1 MIGHFNADD
10 LASYRAG
17 MVSDGKAARIS
28 AHLTSCPQCA
38 DVHSG
43 LGDVS
48 VLLASIPVPPMP
60 ETLTQRVQAAIARE
74 VGQRSMATA
83 ALGSADGDRA
93 PALIPGRPDLPER
106 GRRPSRR
113 PRIGAWSS
121 PLLLRGL
128 AAAGGLVLLV
138 GGGILL
144 ANQRSV
150 GPSSGPAAAQ
160 SRPVKSRGPGT
171 AAVGS
176 TAVTRLRYQ
185 HGGGHALANVVT
197 TDVNFT
203 KAKLPAGVRKEVA
216 HAAQFST
223 PAVTIPA
230 ATTAPGSREP
240 LEHTTV
246 GQLSSCLSAVAAGR
260 LVLLVD
266 LARYLGQP
274 AAIIVFKQGANAF
287 DVIVVGEACSATN
300 QDLITSLV
308 VQKK

>member
-1 MIGHFNADD
+1 M
-10 LASYRAG
+10 
-17 MVSDGKAARIS
+17 
-28 AHLTSCPQCA
+28 
-38 DVHSG
+38 
-43 LGDVS
+43 
-48 VLLASIPVPPMP
+48 
-60 ETLTQRVQAAIARE
+60 
-74 VGQRSMATA
+74 
-83 ALGSADGDRA
+83 
-93 PALIPGRPDLPER
+93 
-106 GRRPSRR
+106 
-113 PRIGAWSS
+113 
-121 PLLLRGL
+121 
-128 AAAGGLVLLV
+128 LLV

-150 GPSSGPAAAQ
+150 GPSSGQAGAPQ
-160 SRPVKSRGPGT
+160 SRPVKSRAPG

-176 TAVTRLRYQ
+176 TAVTRLPYQ

-230 ATTAPGSREP
+230 ATTSPGSREP